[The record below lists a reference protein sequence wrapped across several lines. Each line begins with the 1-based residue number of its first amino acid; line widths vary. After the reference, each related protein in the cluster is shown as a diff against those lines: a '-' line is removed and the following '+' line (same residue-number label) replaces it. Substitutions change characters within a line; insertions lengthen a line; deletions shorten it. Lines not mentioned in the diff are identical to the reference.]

1 MLVFLDFS
9 VTCEGDN
16 GGCSHECRRM
26 RSGASMCFC
35 PDGLHLTNDSHTCI
49 GTNCMLKNLTTASY
63 FYQPFTSFFFVAL
76 RDFGLSL
83 LNFDAVMGDDFVLLW
98 SVLTHQWVT
107 VRLVHFR
114 CQRMPA
120 ATSSAMQSRVR
131 EHSLQLHVLM
141 RSRLLPPPQST
152 YVPS

>member
-26 RSGASMCFC
+26 RSDASMCFC

-63 FYQPFTSFFFVAL
+63 FYQSSTSFLFVAL
-76 RDFGLSL
+76 RDFGLSS

-98 SVLTHQWVT
+98 SVLTHQ
-107 VRLVHFR
+107 
-114 CQRMPA
+114 
-120 ATSSAMQSRVR
+120 
-131 EHSLQLHVLM
+131 
-141 RSRLLPPPQST
+141 
-152 YVPS
+152 